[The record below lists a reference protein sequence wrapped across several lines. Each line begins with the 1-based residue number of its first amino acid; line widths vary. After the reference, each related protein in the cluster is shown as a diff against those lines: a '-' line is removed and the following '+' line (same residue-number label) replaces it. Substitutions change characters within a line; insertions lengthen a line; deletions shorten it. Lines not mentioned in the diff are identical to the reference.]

1 MNIRFVQ
8 EKDIKELLELCRLHA
23 IYEKSDF
30 NSNGKEKL
38 FLKCFFKEPLT
49 VSCLV
54 VEHNNKIV
62 GYSTFMKQFSTWD
75 AKFYM
80 YLDCLYLMEKVRGK
94 GLGVKIMNKIKMHAK
109 SENCTTIQWQTPTFN
124 SEAIRF
130 YQKVGA
136 NYKTKERFIWSGI

>member
-8 EKDIKELLELCRLHA
+8 KKDIKELLELCRLHA

-54 VEHNNKIV
+54 VEHDNKIV

-94 GLGVKIMNKIKMHAK
+94 GIGVKMMNKIKMHAK

-136 NYKTKERFIWSGI
+136 NYKTKERFLWSGI

>member
-8 EKDIKELLELCRLHA
+8 KKDIKELLELCRLHA

-38 FLKCFFKEPLT
+38 FLKCFFKRPLT

-94 GLGVKIMNKIKMHAK
+94 GIGVKMMNKIKMHAK

-136 NYKTKERFIWSGI
+136 NYKTKERFLWSGI

>member
-54 VEHNNKIV
+54 VEHDNKIV

-94 GLGVKIMNKIKMHAK
+94 GIGVKMMNKIKMHAK